1 MRKETGRTRRI
12 AELLQ
17 RELAVLIP
25 RELGDPRLA
34 QLTLTGVDVAPDLS
48 HAKVYITQLSGVAN
62 APATLA
68 VLNGAAGFLRHA
80 LRSRLDLRII
90 PELRFCTMSRWN
102 AARKSRACLNAL
114 GPGTA
119 TGRSAENVPAGR

>member
-25 RELGDPRLA
+25 RELGDPRLS

-68 VLNGAAGFLRHA
+68 VLNGAAGFLRHV
-80 LRSRLDLRII
+80 LRGRLDLRII
-90 PELRFCTMSRWN
+90 PELRFQYDESVERGAEISRLLER
-102 AARKSRACLNAL
+102 AR
-114 GPGTA
+114 
-119 TGRSAENVPAGR
+119 TGDGDGKKR

>member
-25 RELGDPRLA
+25 RELGDPRLS

-68 VLNGAAGFLRHA
+68 VLNRAAGFLRHA
-80 LRSRLDLRII
+80 LRGRLDLRII
-90 PELRFCTMSRWN
+90 PELRFLYDESVERGAEISRLLER
-102 AARKSRACLNAL
+102 AR
-114 GPGTA
+114 
-119 TGRSAENVPAGR
+119 TGDGDGKKR

>member
-90 PELRFCTMSRWN
+90 PELRFLYDESVERGAEISRLLER
-102 AARKSRACLNAL
+102 AR
-114 GPGTA
+114 
-119 TGRSAENVPAGR
+119 TGDGDGKKR

>member
-1 MRKETGRTRRI
+1 MRKGTGRTRRI

-25 RELGDPRLA
+25 RELDDPRLL

-62 APATLA
+62 APVTLA

-80 LRSRLDLRII
+80 LRRRLDLRII
-90 PELRFCTMSRWN
+90 PELRFLYDESVERGAEISRLLER
-102 AARKSRACLNAL
+102 AR
-114 GPGTA
+114 
-119 TGRSAENVPAGR
+119 AGDGNKR

>member
-25 RELGDPRLA
+25 RELGDPRLS

-68 VLNGAAGFLRHA
+68 ALNGAAGFLRHA
-80 LRSRLDLRII
+80 LRGRLDLRII
-90 PELRFCTMSRWN
+90 PELRFLYDESVERGAEISRLLER
-102 AARKSRACLNAL
+102 AR
-114 GPGTA
+114 
-119 TGRSAENVPAGR
+119 TGDGDGKKR

>member
-25 RELGDPRLA
+25 RELGDPRLS

-68 VLNGAAGFLRHA
+68 VLNGAAGFLRHV
-80 LRSRLDLRII
+80 LRGRLDLRII
-90 PELRFCTMSRWN
+90 PELRFQYDESVERGAEISRLLE
-102 AARKSRACLNAL
+102 RVR
-114 GPGTA
+114 
-119 TGRSAENVPAGR
+119 TGDGDGKKR